1 LCTIS
6 KSVLKAFIFD
16 LPPKLNLS
24 NARQKEGL
32 WDVRLRKK
40 GSAKATNNKQK
51 ASGNHQATSNKQQE
65 ERKKETSNKK
75 KERNKQQEEERN
87 KAKGM
92 GS

>member
-1 LCTIS
+1 MCTIS

-75 KERNKQQEEERN
+75 KKETRQKEWEAR
-87 KAKGM
+87 KGKEN
-92 GS
+92 